1 MPFLCAV
8 RLLPMAV
15 SGYRHTDNDK
25 RSRQELLEEIARL
38 KEKLKAKDEEIGL
51 LKKRLA
57 LYKTLK

>member
-15 SGYRHTDNDK
+15 SGYRHTDNK
-25 RSRQELLEEIARL
+25 SRQELMEEIAKL
-38 KEKLKAKDEEIGL
+38 KEKLKAKDEEIAL

>member
-1 MPFLCAV
+1 
-8 RLLPMAV
+8 MAV
-15 SGYRHTDNDK
+15 SGYRHTDK
-25 RSRQELLEEIARL
+25 SRQELIEEIARL

>member
-1 MPFLCAV
+1 
-8 RLLPMAV
+8 MAV

-25 RSRQELLEEIARL
+25 RSRQELLEEIAKL